1 MESNNLSVFLC
12 IIMFLFYLF
21 FLSFKF
27 PLTPTWHFKANRVLS
42 ISLAST

>member
-12 IIMFLFYLF
+12 IIMFRFYF

-27 PLTPTWHFKANRVLS
+27 PLTPPWHFKANRVLS
-42 ISLAST
+42 ISLART